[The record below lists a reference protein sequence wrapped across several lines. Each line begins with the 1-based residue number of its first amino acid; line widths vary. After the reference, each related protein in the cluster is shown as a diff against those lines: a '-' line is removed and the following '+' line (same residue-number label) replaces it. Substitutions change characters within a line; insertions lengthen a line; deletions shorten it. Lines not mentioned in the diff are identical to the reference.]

1 MSPLTSQEKTDLVRQ
16 HEAHTQGST
25 KIWPTLFGSLNYTDG
40 IRCIEETCGAHWLTA
55 LVESHQPAI
64 NKNHPNTA
72 HFQVWQIARNGEG
85 GVCITAWSDTPGSV
99 DDKFGPASI
108 LMAKQDVEY
117 TDFPEELMPYEFWV
131 ESGTMLMKAEH

>member
-1 MSPLTSQEKTDLVRQ
+1 MPTLTSQDRADLVRQ
-16 HEAHTQGST
+16 HEAYTQGST
-25 KIWPTLFGSLNYTDG
+25 NMWPTLFGNLIYTDG
-40 IRCIEETCGAHWLTA
+40 IRCIEDTCGAHWLTA

-72 HFQVWQIARNGEG
+72 HFQVWLMERHGEG
-85 GVCITAWSDTPGSV
+85 GVRITAWSDTPGSTE
-99 DDKFGPASI
+99 GPEPDSI
-108 LMAKQDVEY
+108 LMAEQDVEY